1 MKFSQAC
8 ISRPVLSTVMSLVI
22 LVFGGISLS
31 LLPNRELPDVDPPV
45 VSVSTVFPGAAA
57 EVVETSITQPL
68 EDEIMGI
75 EGIKHVTSV
84 SREQSSQIQI
94 EFELYRD
101 IDVAAADVRDRVARA
116 RRILPDDARPPIV
129 SKADSDSRAVMWMAV
144 KGGPYTEIERST
156 IAETQIKDRLSK
168 LPGVANVMVS
178 GARRY
183 SMRLWI
189 DHKRLTAQ
197 QLTIADVASALRRE
211 NIDIPSGRVESTDR
225 EFTVRTLGELK
236 TPEQYG
242 DLIIARVDGEPIRI
256 RDIGR
261 AEVGPEDERSLTRHN
276 GEPTVGLGVIKQ
288 SKANTLDVVDAVKK
302 ELDVI
307 RTELPAG
314 MELHTSN
321 DSSIYIKASVRDVT
335 LTIFYAVALVLIV
348 IYVFLRSSRATIVPA
363 ISIPVSIVGCF
374 AVLYFLDYSI
384 NTLTLMGLTL
394 AIGLVV
400 DDSIVVLENISRW
413 IESGMSRMQ
422 AARRGIDEI
431 AFAVIAAS
439 LSTIAVFLPL
449 AFLTDTTGRLF
460 REFGITVAAAVAI
473 SAFVALTLSPALC
486 ARILRSH
493 RQDHGVKAVLAS
505 SVDGLR
511 SGYARLL
518 RPVLAH
524 PKLAGVVGVAWVA
537 LGVFLLGQVE
547 REFVPTTD
555 RASIMTFTRAPE
567 GSTLDYT
574 SRYQLEVEEI
584 LVDTPEVRVSFSIV
598 SFGFGGAGEVNRGII
613 FSSLKLWGERERT
626 QQEIV
631 GELFRKFSQISG
643 IEAFPT
649 NPSTLGTNFRAA
661 PVSLVVQG
669 PDIRQL
675 ARYSDEIK
683 RRAGAI
689 PGLFNVQ
696 TDLLLNKPQLEVE
709 IDRERASDLGVS
721 ARDIASTLQIL
732 LGGLDLS
739 TFKLGGETYDVIAQ
753 LDQPARSNPKDL
765 FGLYVRAANG
775 ALIPLDSLVSVKETI
790 APPGLPHFD
799 RLRSATV
806 TASLLPD
813 MPLGRALTQV
823 RAVAN
828 EVIPQGTGYGVRW
841 SGESEQF
848 FESSNALLFAYVLA
862 VILIYLVLAA
872 QFESFIHPAT
882 IMVAVAVS
890 FTGALLALMAMGQTL
905 NLFSQ
910 IGLVML
916 VGLVAKNSILIVE
929 FANQLRAQGLEV
941 IDAITQAAQTR
952 FRPVLMTALSTIAG
966 ILPLALGF
974 GAGGEARAPLGIAVV
989 GGMMFSTLLTF
1000 FLVPVVYLAFA
1011 QLQERFQR
1019 EDEDEADG
1027 FGAEV
1032 PEPTGAQAG
1041 G

>member
-1 MKFSQAC
+1 MWDW
-8 ISRPVLSTVMSLVI
+8 
-22 LVFGGISLS
+22 G
-31 LLPNRELPDVDPPV
+31 V
-45 VSVSTVFPGAAA
+45 V
-57 EVVETSITQPL
+57 
-68 EDEIMGI
+68 
-75 EGIKHVTSV
+75 
-84 SREQSSQIQI
+84 
-94 EFELYRD
+94 
-101 IDVAAADVRDRVARA
+101 
-116 RRILPDDARPPIV
+116 
-129 SKADSDSRAVMWMAV
+129 
-144 KGGPYTEIERST
+144 
-156 IAETQIKDRLSK
+156 
-168 LPGVANVMVS
+168 
-178 GARRY
+178 
-183 SMRLWI
+183 
-189 DHKRLTAQ
+189 
-197 QLTIADVASALRRE
+197 
-211 NIDIPSGRVESTDR
+211 
-225 EFTVRTLGELK
+225 
-236 TPEQYG
+236 
-242 DLIIARVDGEPIRI
+242 
-256 RDIGR
+256 
-261 AEVGPEDERSLTRHN
+261 
-276 GEPTVGLGVIKQ
+276 KQ
-288 SKANTLDVVDAVKK
+288 SKANTLGVLDAVKK

-307 RTELPAG
+307 RTELPEG
-314 MELHTSN
+314 MELILSS
-321 DSSIYIKASVRDVT
+321 DSSIFIKASVRDVT
-335 LTIFYAVALVLIV
+335 LTIFYAIGLVLIV
-348 IYVFLRSSRATIVPA
+348 IYIFLRSSRATIVPA
-363 ISIPVSIVGCF
+363 ISIPVSIVGSF

-413 IESGMSRMQ
+413 IESGMTRMQ

-473 SAFVALTLSPALC
+473 SGFVALTLSPALC
-486 ARILRSH
+486 ARILRGH
-493 RQDHGVKAVLAS
+493 RQDHGVKAVLGS
-505 SVDGLR
+505 SIDGLR

-518 RPVLAH
+518 GPVLAH
-524 PKLAGVVGVAWVA
+524 PVLAGVVGVAWVA

-555 RASIMTFTRAPE
+555 RSEIMIFTRAPE

-574 SRYQLEVEEI
+574 SRYQLEVEQI
-584 LVDTPEVRVSFSIV
+584 LGDTPEVRASFSIV
-598 SFGFGGAGEVNRGII
+598 SFGFNGAGEVNRGII
-613 FSSLKLWGERERT
+613 FSSLKLWDERERT
-626 QQEIV
+626 QQQV
-631 GELFRKFSQISG
+631 VAELFQRFSQVSG
-643 IEAFPT
+643 IEAYPT
-649 NPSTLGTNFRAA
+649 NPSMLETNLFAA

-675 ARYSDEIK
+675 ARYGDEIK

-696 TDLLLNKPQLEVE
+696 TDLLLNKPQLAVE

-739 TFKLGGETYDVIAQ
+739 TFKLRGETYDVIAQ
-753 LDQPARSNPKDL
+753 LDRPARSNPNDL

-775 ALIPLDSLVSVKETI
+775 ALIPLDSLVRVEETI

-806 TASLLPD
+806 TASLLAD

-823 RAVAN
+823 RAIAD
-828 EVIPQGTGYGVRW
+828 EVVPAGTGYSLRW

-848 FESSNALLFAYVLA
+848 FDSSNALLFAYVLA

-890 FTGALLALMAMGQTL
+890 FTGALLALMATGQTL

-941 IDAITQAAQTR
+941 IDAVTQAAQTR

-974 GAGGEARAPLGIAVV
+974 GAGGEARAPLGVAVV
-989 GGMMFSTLLTF
+989 GGMVFSTLLTF
-1000 FLVPVVYLAFA
+1000 FLVPVVYMAFA
-1011 QLQERFQR
+1011 QLQARFER
-1019 EDEDEADG
+1019 EAEEEAEG
-1027 FGAEV
+1027 LGAEA
-1032 PEPTGAQAG
+1032 PEPASARAQG
-1041 G
+1041 

>member
-1 MKFSQAC
+1 MKFSQVC

-31 LLPNRELPDVDPPV
+31 RLPNRELPDVDPPV
-45 VSVSTVFPGAAA
+45 VSVSTVFPGAAP

-84 SREQSSQIQI
+84 SREQSSEIQI

-101 IDVAAADVRDRVARA
+101 VDVAAADVRDRVARA
-116 RRILPDDARPPIV
+116 QRDLPDDARPPV
-129 SKADSDSRAVMWMAV
+129 VAKADSDSRAVMWMALR
-144 KGGPYTEIERST
+144 GGPYTQIERST

-168 LPGVANVMVS
+168 LPGVGKIRTS
-178 GARRY
+178 GHRRY

-189 DHKRLTAQ
+189 DQQRLTAQ
-197 QLTIADVASALRRE
+197 HLTIADVASALRRE
-211 NIDIPSGRVESTDR
+211 NIDIPSGRVESRDR

-236 TPEQYG
+236 TPAQYG
-242 DLIIARVDGEPIRI
+242 ALIIARVDGEPVRI
-256 RDIGR
+256 RDVAR
-261 AEVGPEDERSLTRHN
+261 VEVGPEDDRTLTRHN
-276 GEPTVGLGVIKQ
+276 GEPIVGLGVIKQ
-288 SKANTLDVVDAVKK
+288 SKANTLGVLQAVKE

-314 MELHTSN
+314 MQLETSH
-321 DSSIYIKASVRDVT
+321 DASIYIKASVRDVT
-335 LTIFYAVALVLIV
+335 LTIFYAVLLVLIV
-348 IYVFLRSSRATIVPA
+348 IYIFLRSFRATIVPA
-363 ISIPVSIVGCF
+363 ISIPVSIIGSF

-384 NTLTLMGLTL
+384 NTLTLMGVTL

-400 DDSIVVLENISRW
+400 DDAIVVLENISRW

-422 AARRGIDEI
+422 AARRGMDEI

-460 REFGITVAAAVAI
+460 REFGITVASAVAI
-473 SAFVALTLSPALC
+473 SGFVALTLSPALC
-486 ARILRSH
+486 ARLLRSH
-493 RQDHGVKAVLAS
+493 QQDHGIKALLAS
-505 SVDGLR
+505 GVDGLR

-524 PKLAGVVGVAWVA
+524 PWLAGAVGVAWVA
-537 LGVFLLGQVE
+537 LGIFLLGQVE

-555 RASIMTFTRAPE
+555 RASFVTFTRAPE
-567 GSTLDYT
+567 GSTLEYT
-574 SRYQLEVEEI
+574 SRYQSEVEDI
-584 LVDTPEVRVSFSIV
+584 LIGTPEINVSFSIV
-598 SFGFGGAGEVNRGII
+598 SLSSGGAGEVNRGVI
-613 FSSLKLWGERERT
+613 FSSLKPWGERERT

-631 GELFRKFSQISG
+631 AELFRKFSGISG

-649 NPSTLGTNFRAA
+649 NPSTLGTSFRDA

-739 TFKLGGETYDVIAQ
+739 TFKRGGETYDVIAQ
-753 LDQPARSNPKDL
+753 LDRPARSNPKDL

-775 ALIPLDSLVSVKETI
+775 ALIPLDSLVRVKETI

-806 TASLLPD
+806 TASLLPSL
-813 MPLGRALTQV
+813 PLGSALTQV
-823 RAVAN
+823 RAVAD
-828 EVIPQGTGYGVRW
+828 EVIPQGTGYSLRW

-848 FESSNALLFAYVLA
+848 FDSSNALLFAYVLA

-872 QFESFIHPAT
+872 QFESFIDPAT

-890 FTGALLALMAMGQTL
+890 FTGALLALMAVGQTL

-929 FANQLRAQGLEV
+929 FANQLRAQGLDV
-941 IDAITQAAQTR
+941 IDAVTQAARTR

-966 ILPLALGF
+966 ILPIALGL
-974 GAGGEARAPLGIAVV
+974 GAGGEARAPLGIAVL
-989 GGMMFSTLLTF
+989 GGMLFATLLTF
-1000 FLVPVVYLAFA
+1000 FLVPVVYWAFA
-1011 QLQERFQR
+1011 QLQARF
-1019 EDEDEADG
+1019 ESEEEEADG
-1027 FGAEV
+1027 LGVEA
-1032 PEPTGAQAG
+1032 PEPARAQAQS
-1041 G
+1041 

>member
-1 MKFSQAC
+1 MKFSQVC

-45 VSVSTVFPGAAA
+45 VSVSTIFPGAAP

-84 SREQSSQIQI
+84 SREESSQIQI

-116 RRILPDDARPPIV
+116 RRVLPDDARPPIV
-129 SKADSDSRAVMWMAV
+129 SKADSDSRAVMWMAL
-144 KGGPYTEIERST
+144 KGGPYTQIERST

-168 LPGVANVMVS
+168 LPGVANIMIA
-178 GARRY
+178 GRRRY

-189 DHKRLTAQ
+189 DHQRLTAQ
-197 QLTIADVASALRRE
+197 QLTIADLASALRRE

-242 DLIIARVDGEPIRI
+242 DLIIARIDGEPVRV

-288 SKANTLDVVDAVKK
+288 SKANTLDVVDAVKE
-302 ELDVI
+302 ELAII

-314 MELHTSN
+314 MELATSN
-321 DSSIYIKASVRDVT
+321 DSSIYIRASVRDVT

-374 AVLYFLDYSI
+374 AVLYFLDFSI

-400 DDSIVVLENISRW
+400 DDAIVVLENISRW

-422 AARRGIDEI
+422 AARRGMDEI

-439 LSTIAVFLPL
+439 LSTVAVFLPL

-460 REFGITVAAAVAI
+460 REFGITIAAAVAI
-473 SAFVALTLSPALC
+473 SGFVALTLSPALC

-493 RQDHGVKAVLAS
+493 REEHGVKAVLAK

-524 PKLAGVVGVAWVA
+524 PVLTGVVGVTWVG
-537 LGVFLLGQVE
+537 LGIYLLGQVE
-547 REFVPTTD
+547 REFVPTAD

-574 SRYQLEVEEI
+574 ARYQSEVEQI
-584 LVDTPEVRVSFSIV
+584 LLDIPEVRVSFSIV
-598 SFGFGGAGEVNRGII
+598 SMGFQGPGEVTRGII
-613 FSSLKLWGERERT
+613 FSSLKLWNERERT

-631 GELFRKFSQISG
+631 SELFRKFSQVSG

-669 PDIRQL
+669 PEIRQL

-683 RRAGAI
+683 RRATAI

-753 LDQPARSNPKDL
+753 LDRPSRSNPNDL

-790 APPGLPHFD
+790 APPGLPHYD
-799 RLRSATV
+799 RMRSATV
-806 TASLLPD
+806 TASLLAD
-813 MPLGRALTQV
+813 MPLGRALTAV
-823 RAVAN
+823 RAVAD
-828 EVIPQGTGYGVRW
+828 EVVPAGTGYSVRW

-848 FESSNALLFAYVLA
+848 FDSSNALLFAYVLA

-890 FTGALLALMAMGQTL
+890 FTGALLALIAAGQTL

-929 FANQLRAQGLEV
+929 FANRLQAQGLDV

-966 ILPLALGF
+966 ILPIALGL
-974 GAGGEARAPLGIAVV
+974 GAGGEARAPLGIAVL
-989 GGMMFSTLLTF
+989 GGMVFSTLLTF

-1011 QLQERFQR
+1011 HLQARFESKE
-1019 EDEDEADG
+1019 EDEEG
-1027 FGAEV
+1027 LGAEV
-1032 PEPTGAQAG
+1032 PEPARAQAQV
-1041 G
+1041 